1 MIMNEDIA
9 DRREAYF
16 KPDYSQLPD
25 YENFTPKKRDYKEMT
40 IRDEDAQ
47 LTKNFNIFVGQIGIV
62 ALVRKSKSD
71 QTGDLLELTNQR
83 SISMK
88 SIQTSILRKERK

>member
-1 MIMNEDIA
+1 MNEDIA

-25 YENFTPKKRDYKEMT
+25 YNLNTPKKRDYKEMI

-47 LTKNFNIFVGQIGIV
+47 STKNFNILVEQIGSHDSV
-62 ALVRKSKSD
+62 SDSNSSQKLKFSPRK
-71 QTGDLLELTNQR
+71 T
-83 SISMK
+83 
-88 SIQTSILRKERK
+88 

>member
-25 YENFTPKKRDYKEMT
+25 YENITPKKRDYKEMI

-47 LTKNFNIFVGQIGIV
+47 STKNFNIFVGQIGIHDSESDSNSSQK
-62 ALVRKSKSD
+62 VRK
-71 QTGDLLELTNQR
+71 
-83 SISMK
+83 
-88 SIQTSILRKERK
+88 TS